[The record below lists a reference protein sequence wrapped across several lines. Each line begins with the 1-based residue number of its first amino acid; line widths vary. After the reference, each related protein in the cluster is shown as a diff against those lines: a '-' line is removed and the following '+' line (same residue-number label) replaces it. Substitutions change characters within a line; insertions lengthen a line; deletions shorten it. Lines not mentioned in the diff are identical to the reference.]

1 MRNAFHEMESSYL
14 EKKSVYENTALGLEA
29 ETEKL
34 SSEVSAFE
42 TDCMREESAFF
53 THHAEL
59 LITQSMLKR
68 AEKESSGGF
77 TDDRGRPRLSD
88 GESPG
93 VFKTYR

>member
-42 TDCMREESAFF
+42 TD
-53 THHAEL
+53 
-59 LITQSMLKR
+59 
-68 AEKESSGGF
+68 
-77 TDDRGRPRLSD
+77 
-88 GESPG
+88 
-93 VFKTYR
+93 